1 MSNMT
6 PRHSGSSHGMYRD
19 FRNLGGHP
27 GRQLAGWG
35 NDFYANRLHHGHMNA
50 SAMGL
55 SSFASNLHGPPFLT
69 PPNSTLH
76 GSGASSSLYSP
87 SPYHHQ
93 PSSNVSYPNPIFNP
107 AQYSMGPILETEER
121 Y

>member
-1 MSNMT
+1 MLGLT
-6 PRHSGSSHGMYRD
+6 PRHAVYRD
-19 FRNLGGHP
+19 FRNVGGHP

-35 NDFYANRLHHGHMNA
+35 NDFYTNRVHHGHMNA
-50 SAMGL
+50 SGMGL
-55 SSFASNLHGPPFLT
+55 ASYQTNLHGPPFLT

-76 GSGASSSLYSP
+76 GSTASSSLFTS

-93 PSSNVSYPNPIFNP
+93 QASSNVSYPNPIFNP
-107 AQYSMGPILETEER
+107 AQYSMGPILETDER